1 MKLIRYNFGLGANR
15 FAGYDD
21 RYDNL
26 LGVGKEAKQKRQD
39 RRQRHDNNKQRRQ
52 DKKDQK
58 QVKRVQNND
67 KRRLKNDML
76 QAKIEEKKATTTAL
90 TNQAQQLP
98 TPNAPAQDNTTLILA
113 AVGVVAVLGVIGFV
127 MSKKPAQAQTTQP
140 QLQAA

>member
-21 RYDNL
+21 SYDNL
-26 LGVGKEAKQKRQD
+26 LGVGKQAKQKRQD
-39 RRQRHDNNKQRRQ
+39 HRQRHDNNKQRRQ

-67 KRRLKNDML
+67 KRRLKNEML

-98 TPNAPAQDNTTLILA
+98 VTNTPSQDNTTMILA
-113 AVGVVAVLGVIGFV
+113 AIGAVVVLGAVGFA
-127 MSKKPAQAQTTQP
+127 MFRKPAQVQKSQP
-140 QLQAA
+140 LPQAA